1 MKISS
6 SEYLTLQFWWRLSE
20 FFNYEN
26 VSKLMKESV
35 SIYIVLNCMI
45 AVLLR
50 ERLIQR
56 TGSPSG
62 NCLIASILWHSW
74 HNLEIWPI
82 GLRSDDSLS
91 VFDIF
96 IQFAKLEFDYSH
108 LNPDE
113 LHDYI
118 IQIHLLRMF
127 MGILYSIY
135 EFWQ

>member
-50 ERLIQR
+50 ERLI
-56 TGSPSG
+56 
-62 NCLIASILWHSW
+62 
-74 HNLEIWPI
+74 
-82 GLRSDDSLS
+82 
-91 VFDIF
+91 
-96 IQFAKLEFDYSH
+96 
-108 LNPDE
+108 
-113 LHDYI
+113 
-118 IQIHLLRMF
+118 
-127 MGILYSIY
+127 
-135 EFWQ
+135 